1 MTTTEQSL
9 PLRERKKLRTRQ
21 ALAETAVA
29 MFTERGF
36 DATTLDELVDAVEVS
51 KRTFFR
57 NFSSKED
64 VALTAIKQLWETYLA
79 VLTERPPSGPLL
91 GVLKDALLTTLAR
104 LDDHWYRQFLPTV
117 RLTEGCAALHAHSL
131 RYCAEVKSEIVRV
144 LGGGPDLE
152 LRLLVEV
159 VVGTWNCAL
168 AEWSPSGERDL
179 LPVLVNRAF
188 GTLPAALALE

>member
-79 VLTERPPSGPLL
+79 VLAERPPSGPLL

>member
-64 VALTAIKQLWETYLA
+64 VALTAIKQLWETYLG
-79 VLTERPPSGPLL
+79 VLAERPPSGPLL
-91 GVLKDALLTTLAR
+91 GVLKDALLTTLGR

-188 GTLPAALALE
+188 DTLPAALALE

>member
-9 PLRERKKLRTRQ
+9 SLRERKKLRTRQ

-57 NFSSKED
+57 NFTSKED
-64 VALTAIKQLWETYLA
+64 VALTAIKQLWETCLGVLA
-79 VLTERPPSGPLL
+79 ERPPSGPLL
-91 GVLKDALLTTLAR
+91 GVLKDALLTAIDR
-104 LDDHWYRQFLPTV
+104 MDDYWYRQFLPTV
-117 RLTEGCAALHAHSL
+117 RLTEGCAALHAHTL
-131 RYCAEVKSEIVRV
+131 RYCAEVKTEIIRV
-144 LGGGPDLE
+144 LGVPPGLE
-152 LRLLVEV
+152 QRLLVEV
-159 VVGTWNCAL
+159 VIGAWNCAL

-179 LPVLVNRAF
+179 LPVLVDRAF
-188 GTLPAALALE
+188 AAIPAALALE

>member
-29 MFTERGF
+29 MFTEHGF

-79 VLTERPPSGPLL
+79 VLAERPPSGPLL

-188 GTLPAALALE
+188 DTLPAALALE

>member
-64 VALTAIKQLWETYLA
+64 VALTAIKQLWETYLG
-79 VLTERPPSGPLL
+79 VLAERPPSGPLL

-188 GTLPAALALE
+188 DTLPAALALE

>member
-1 MTTTEQSL
+1 ML

-36 DATTLDELVDAVEVS
+36 DAITLDELVDAVEVS
-51 KRTFFR
+51 QPTFFR
-57 NFSSKED
+57 NLSSKED
-64 VALTAIKQLWETYLA
+64 VALTAIKQLWETYLG
-79 VLTERPPSGPLL
+79 VLAEQPRSGPLP
-91 GVLKDALLTTLAR
+91 GV
-104 LDDHWYRQFLPTV
+104 
-117 RLTEGCAALHAHSL
+117 LTEGCAALHAHSL

-144 LGGGPDLE
+144 LGGRPDLQ

-159 VVGTWNCAL
+159 VIGTWNCAL

-188 GTLPAALALE
+188 DTLPAALALE